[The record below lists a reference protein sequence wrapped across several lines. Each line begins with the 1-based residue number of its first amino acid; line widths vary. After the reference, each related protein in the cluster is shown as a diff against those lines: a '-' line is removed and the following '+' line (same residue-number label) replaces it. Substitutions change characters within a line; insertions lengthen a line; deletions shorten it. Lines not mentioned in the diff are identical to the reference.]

1 EGNLTNHA
9 RDVRKLFRI
18 AARRRNREQ
27 LRSRSNAGIEINR
40 PAVSGPFGRAGL
52 ILEALSNFSSCS
64 AIERYYSEPL
74 LSDLA
79 ALRIATEI
87 SDLFSIRRPAR
98 RTIRA
103 VVVDELA
110 QPALLV
116 EFPLDR
122 CNLASD
128 FHHSKVV

>member
-1 EGNLTNHA
+1 
-9 RDVRKLFRI
+9 
-18 AARRRNREQ
+18 
-27 LRSRSNAGIEINR
+27 
-40 PAVSGPFGRAGL
+40 PFGRARL
-52 ILEALSNFSSCS
+52 ILEALSDFSSCP

-79 ALRIATEI
+79 SLRIATEI

-122 CNLASD
+122 CNLAPD
-128 FHHSKVV
+128 FHHSKVVAIAVSHQPIECFSKVVHFLLKIIHRAART